1 MSNVQ
6 NSRNMKSISEEYTL
20 PVYAH
25 SRGRIF
31 CIYVGET
38 TGFKVVK
45 KPVVG
50 ASF

>member
-6 NSRNMKSISEEYTL
+6 KSRNMISINEEYTL
-20 PVYAH
+20 PVYAN
-25 SRGRIF
+25 SKGRIV

-38 TGFKVVK
+38 KGFKVFK
-45 KPVVG
+45 KPVVR

>member
-6 NSRNMKSISEEYTL
+6 NSRNMISISEEYTL
-20 PVYAH
+20 PVYAN
-25 SRGRIF
+25 SKGRIV

-38 TGFKVVK
+38 KGFKVFK
-45 KPVVG
+45 KPVVR

>member
-6 NSRNMKSISEEYTL
+6 NSRNMKSISEECTL

-25 SRGRIF
+25 SKGQIF

-38 TGFKVVK
+38 AGFKDVE
-45 KPVVG
+45 KPVVR